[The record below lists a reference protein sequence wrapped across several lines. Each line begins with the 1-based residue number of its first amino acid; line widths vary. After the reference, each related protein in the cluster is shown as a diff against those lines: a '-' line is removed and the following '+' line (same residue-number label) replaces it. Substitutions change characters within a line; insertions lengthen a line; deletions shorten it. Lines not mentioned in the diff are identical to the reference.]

1 MPTHR
6 DAAEP
11 DAAAAAAPSPPHYL
25 KHRQRARARF
35 LSGDA
40 ETVADYELLEL
51 LLFYAIDRVDVRP
64 LAKDLLKEFGGLG
77 GVLAADRQRLNR
89 YPRINERSLAL
100 FAAVRELS
108 RRLARETL
116 LDRPVISSWAQLV
129 EYCRLGLAE
138 ETTERFRILF
148 LDRKNRLIADELQ
161 QRGTVDHVPVY
172 PREVIKRALELSAS
186 ALILVHNHPSG
197 DPTPSSA
204 DVEITRQVREIAERL
219 GICVHDHVIVGRQG
233 TQSLR
238 QLGLI

>member
-6 DAAEP
+6 DVADP
-11 DAAAAAAPSPPHYL
+11 DAPAATPSAPHYL
-25 KHRQRARARF
+25 NHRQRARARF
-35 LSGDA
+35 LNGDT
-40 ETVADYELLEL
+40 ESVPDYELLEL

-77 GVLAADRQRLNR
+77 GVLAADRQRLSR
-89 YPRINERSLAL
+89 YPRVNERSLAL
-100 FAAVRELS
+100 FTAVRELS

-116 LDRPVISSWAQLV
+116 LDRPVISSWTQLV
-129 EYCRLGLAE
+129 AYCRLGLAE

-161 QRGTVDHVPVY
+161 QRGTVDHVPLY

-197 DPTPSSA
+197 DPTPSAA
-204 DVEITRQVREIAERL
+204 DIEMTRQVREVAERL
-219 GICVHDHVIVGRQG
+219 GIHVHDHVIVGRQG